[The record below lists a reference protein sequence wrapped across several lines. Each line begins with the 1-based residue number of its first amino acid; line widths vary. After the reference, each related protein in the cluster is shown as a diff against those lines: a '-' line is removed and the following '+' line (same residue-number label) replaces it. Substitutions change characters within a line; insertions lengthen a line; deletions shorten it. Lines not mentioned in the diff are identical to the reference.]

1 MSIRSLISGMP
12 VSAFLSVIAGIVA
25 TLVASFTVFQ
35 SVTKIEIGDL
45 GFKIE
50 QVDTTKNI
58 NSEIASLRADL
69 KQVKDNVD
77 ALTKIPEDSKAGIQL
92 KQIQTIL
99 TDLQTRQEKL
109 EAVILTNPAKALEI
123 PLLQRDLESV
133 KAQQQ
138 VSVLAMKESVD
149 RIYDLNK
156 WLLGAMAVSIVT
168 LALSNF
174 LKGKESENQ
183 NK

>member
-1 MSIRSLISGMP
+1 MSIKSLISELP
-12 VSAFLSVIAGIVA
+12 VSNLLSIIAGTVGM
-25 TLVASFTVFQ
+25 LVAYFTMFE
-35 SVTKIEIGDL
+35 SVTKFEIGDL
-45 GFKIE
+45 GIKIE
-50 QVDTTKNI
+50 QIDATKNI
-58 NSEIASLRADL
+58 NSEIVSLRADL

-77 ALTKIPEDSKAGIQL
+77 SLTKIPEDSKAGIQL
-92 KQIQTIL
+92 KQIQAIL
-99 TDLQTRQEKL
+99 TDLQTRQGKL

-123 PLLQRDLESV
+123 PLLQRDLENV

-138 VSVLAMKESVD
+138 VSVLTMKESID

-183 NK
+183 SK